1 MPSALVRAV
10 REAGALPV
18 PNFAAGGIATPA
30 DAALC
35 RILGAE
41 SVFVGSGIFKSE
53 NPALLAKAI
62 VQATCFY
69 DEPQKLL
76 EISRGLGKAMPG
88 LEISTIPPEAKLA
101 VRGW

>member
-1 MPSALVRAV
+1 VKQV
-10 REAGALPV
+10 RELKRLPV
-18 PNFAAGGIATPA
+18 PNFAAGGVATPA

-53 NPALLAKAI
+53 SPAKLAKAV

-69 DEPQKLL
+69 NEPKRLL
-76 EISRGLGKAMPG
+76 EVSRDLGQAMRGLEMSQIA
-88 LEISTIPPEAKLA
+88 PEAKLA
-101 VRGW
+101 NRGW